1 MRWLP
6 SSSGASN
13 YIFSSDKT
21 YTHCCNHLCFP
32 VKSCELLMSM
42 TLGFPH
48 PSCPLILSLPSPL
61 SFTSFLSLQGKISLL
76 LRGFREFEWPTNCL
90 QHTALK
96 ISLCLRRKQQIC
108 QKPGEFSLFLCLN
121 YKEIQ
126 SSFLQNLILFFFLTF
141 FKIMLQIKEGV
152 SNQRTAEPHD
162 SWPVLVKAEKTRA
175 ASSS

>member
-1 MRWLP
+1 MFDLHFKDDTIVKMRWLP

-96 ISLCLRRKQQIC
+96 ISLCPRRKQQIC
-108 QKPGEFSLFLCLN
+108 QKPGGFSLFLCLN
-121 YKEIQ
+121 HKEIQ
-126 SSFLQNLILFFFLTF
+126 SSFLQNLILFFFFSLF
-141 FKIMLQIKEGV
+141 LK
-152 SNQRTAEPHD
+152 
-162 SWPVLVKAEKTRA
+162 
-175 ASSS
+175 